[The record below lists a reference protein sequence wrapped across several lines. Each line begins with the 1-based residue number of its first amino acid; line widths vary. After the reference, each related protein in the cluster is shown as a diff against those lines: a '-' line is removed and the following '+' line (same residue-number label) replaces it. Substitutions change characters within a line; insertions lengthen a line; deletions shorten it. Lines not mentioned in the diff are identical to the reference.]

1 MRSSRGPR
9 WRGLLWLAL
18 ALVTALFV
26 GRALLPGDSLYTE
39 VLTAQRLLWIGS
51 LTKLF
56 FATVAVIAAL
66 AVVRGFEA
74 DNPAR
79 RAWLLLAL
87 GLGGFLVGQA
97 ILGYFQLVEGRPI
110 VFPSPADVFFLLG
123 SFILAAALVAFLRA
137 YAASGLP
144 VGEPRERWALALGA
158 AVVCAA
164 IVIPILLP
172 VLRTPAP
179 VLEKL
184 LSLAYPVVDVLL
196 LIPILLLLRMSFR
209 FWGGRLWAVWGALAA
224 GILFTAAGDILF
236 AYRSGLGLE
245 HLEDLFDAMYI
256 LSFGCLAGGV
266 LAQRDLLRG

>member
-1 MRSSRGPR
+1 MNRA
-9 WRGLLWLAL
+9 RGLLWLAL

-26 GRALLPGDSLYTE
+26 GKALLPGDSLYTE
-39 VLTAQRLLWIGS
+39 TLTARNLLWIGS

-56 FATVAVIAAL
+56 FAAVAVIAAF

-87 GLGGFLVGQA
+87 GLTGFLVGQS
-97 ILGYFQLVEGRPI
+97 ILGYYQLVQGRPI
-110 VFPSPADVFFLLG
+110 VFPSPADLFFILG
-123 SFILAAALVAFLRA
+123 SLSLAVALLAFVRA

-144 VGEPRERWALALGA
+144 VGSPRERWLLALGA
-158 AVVCAA
+158 AVFCAA
-164 IVIPILLP
+164 IEVPILRP
-172 VLRTPAP
+172 IVETPAP
-179 VLEKL
+179 PLEKL
-184 LSLAYPVVDVLL
+184 LNLAYPTLDVLL
-196 LIPILLLLRMSFR
+196 LIPMLLLFRMSIR
-209 FWGGRLWAVWGALAA
+209 FWGGRLWAVWGALLA

-236 AYRSGLGLE
+236 AYQSTLGLV

>member
-1 MRSSRGPR
+1 MNRA
-9 WRGLLWLAL
+9 RGLLWLAL

-39 VLTAQRLLWIGS
+39 TLTPRDLLWIGS

-56 FATVAVIAAL
+56 FAAVAVAAAC

-79 RAWLLLAL
+79 RAWLLLTL
-87 GLGGFLVGQA
+87 GLAGFLVGQT

-110 VFPSPADVFFLLG
+110 VFPSPADLFFVLG
-123 SFILAAALVAFLRA
+123 SLGLAVALLLFLRA

-144 VGEPRERWALALGA
+144 VGAPRERWTLALGA
-158 AVVCAA
+158 AAVCAA
-164 IVIPILLP
+164 IVIPILRP
-172 VLRTPAP
+172 VVQTPAP
-179 VLEKL
+179 PLEKL
-184 LSLAYPVVDVLL
+184 LNLAYPILDVLL
-196 LIPILLLLRMSFR
+196 LIPMLLLLRMSFR
-209 FWGGRLWAVWGALAA
+209 FWGGRLWAVWGALTA

-236 AYRSGLGLE
+236 AYQSTLGLG

>member
-1 MRSSRGPR
+1 MNRARGSR
-9 WRGLLWLAL
+9 WRGFLWLGL

-39 VLTAQRLLWIGS
+39 TLTPRTLLWIGS

-56 FATVAVIAAL
+56 FAAVAVVSAL

-79 RAWLLLAL
+79 RAWFLLTF
-87 GLGGFLVGQA
+87 GLGGFLAGQC
-97 ILGYFQLVEGRPI
+97 ILGYFQLVQGRPI
-110 VFPSPADVFFLLG
+110 VFPSPADFFFILG
-123 SFILAAALVAFLRA
+123 SLSLAVALLVFVRA

-144 VGEPRERWALALGA
+144 VGEPRERWLLALGA
-158 AVVCAA
+158 AVLCAA
-164 IVIPILLP
+164 IVIPILRP
-172 VLRTPAP
+172 IAETPAP
-179 VLEKL
+179 PLDKL
-184 LSLAYPVVDVLL
+184 LNLAYPILDMLL
-196 LIPILLLLRMSFR
+196 LIPMLLLLRMSFR
-209 FWGGRLWAVWGALAA
+209 FWGGRLWAVWGALLA

-236 AYRSGLGLE
+236 AYQSTLGLA

-266 LAQRDLLRG
+266 LAQRDLLRE